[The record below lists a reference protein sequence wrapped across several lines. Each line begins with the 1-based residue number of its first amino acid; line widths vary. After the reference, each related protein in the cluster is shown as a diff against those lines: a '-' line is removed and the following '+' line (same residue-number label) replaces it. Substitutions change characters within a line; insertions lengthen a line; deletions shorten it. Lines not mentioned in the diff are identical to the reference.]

1 MQTSIIRHRVAD
13 FLKRHSPFDAFLEKD
28 LLDLAGSGR
37 VRFHESGEYI
47 FRQGDAKGQ
56 FVWIIQQ
63 GRVELLEERSAGE
76 RLRDVLGEGD
86 LLGLERFAGD
96 GSCAYSART
105 ATDVILYGVAA
116 SVFESLVPRYTAVQR
131 FLSAHFSLAGALT
144 FGKSSWLDAEAPSVD
159 FLRAGNVVLP
169 RDTSTTEAAAQ
180 LAGARNG
187 VATLVDDSGRP
198 VGIIT
203 ALELCTANAG
213 PARAAARPCPPA
225 VIAPVTT
232 RAAVREMLRA
242 RSEEL
247 TITVDGTSESGL
259 EAILT
264 ASELALFSGYNPSRL
279 VNMICQATSV
289 AEMVPLLERTK
300 RAVRD
305 GLAQPLDVDDCCRI
319 GTEVVTATACACIR
333 LAHTKLL
340 EAGMTQPEIPSCWVM
355 FGAPARGDRLLPG
368 LPAVAVVYDNSDES
382 FRPEDSLY
390 FAALAGETML
400 RFHACGLTGLH
411 LLWPEGSQPSMPL
424 SEWRRFYCETIRNPV
439 GHDLY
444 VRREFF
450 DLQPLSG
457 DPSIFQ
463 KLKEHILLEL
473 RDHEMAVPLLAND
486 TLVRL
491 PPLTFFRGLVLD
503 LDGAQQDSF
512 DIASTAI
519 IPIADAAR
527 VFAIAKRRLAPA
539 NTLERLAAAELDF
552 PEGAT
557 IFHEAAGA
565 FRTALYYQ
573 TLAGALEQGARI
585 DPGKLGKFDQL
596 LLKTAFSS
604 IQRLLEFTTS
614 TFIPTA

>member
-1 MQTSIIRHRVAD
+1 MKTSVIRHRVAD
-13 FLKRHSPFDAFLEKD
+13 FLKRHGPFDALLEQD

-37 VRFHESGEYI
+37 VRFHECGEYI

-63 GRVELLEERSAGE
+63 GRVELLEERISGE

-96 GSCAYSART
+96 GSCVYSART

-116 SVFESLVPRYTAVQR
+116 SVFESLVPRYPAVQR
-131 FLSAHFSLAGALT
+131 FLSAHSSLAGALT

-159 FLRAGNVVLP
+159 FLRAGHVVVP
-169 RDTSTTEAAAQ
+169 RDTSTAEAAAQ
-180 LAGARNG
+180 LSGARNG

-213 PARAAARPCPPA
+213 PTQAAARPCRPT

-242 RSEEL
+242 RSEDL
-247 TITVDGTSESGL
+247 TITVDGTPESGL

-279 VNMICQATSV
+279 VNMIGQAASV
-289 AEMVPLLERTK
+289 GEIIPLLERTK
-300 RAVRD
+300 RVVLD
-305 GLAQPLDVDDCCRI
+305 GLAQPPDVDDCCRI
-319 GTEVVTATACACIR
+319 GSEVAAAMARACIR
-333 LAHTKLL
+333 LAHTNLL
-340 EAGMTQPEIPSCWVM
+340 EAGMTQPEVPSCWVM
-355 FGAPARGDRLLPG
+355 VGMPARGDRVLPG

-390 FAALAGETML
+390 FARLAGETML
-400 RFHACGLTGLH
+400 RFHACGFTGLH
-411 LLWPEGSQPSMPL
+411 LLWPEGSQPSMSL

-450 DLQPLSG
+450 DLQSLAG

-463 KLKEHILLEL
+463 RLKENILLEL
-473 RDHEMAVPLLAND
+473 RDHETAVPLLAND
-486 TLVRL
+486 TLVQL
-491 PPLTFFRGLVLD
+491 PPLTFFRGLVLE

-519 IPIADAAR
+519 TPIADAAR

-557 IFHEAAGA
+557 IFPEAAGA

-573 TLAGALEQGARI
+573 TLAGALEAGSRI